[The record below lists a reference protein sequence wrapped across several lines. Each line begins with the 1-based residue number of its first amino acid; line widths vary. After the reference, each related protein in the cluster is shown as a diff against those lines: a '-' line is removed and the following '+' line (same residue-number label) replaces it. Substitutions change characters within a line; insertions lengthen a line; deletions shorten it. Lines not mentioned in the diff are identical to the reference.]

1 MGTTPLAE
9 LLQHPGG
16 AAVVAVDLSSAAR
29 GAATAC

>member
-9 LLQHPGG
+9 LLQHPE
-16 AAVVAVDLSSAAR
+16 AASVVAEDLSSAAR